1 MVDLDKIVFSYSAEL
16 GFSDSASAVNRQLP
30 AELRLRFVSIVGQ
43 YIAAYDVAGTI
54 ARLNGRSV
62 SQIFAE
68 YQPGNIKVVAFGE
81 RDGVR
86 YELLEAD
93 PDPTDPIG
101 SADP

>member
-1 MVDLDKIVFSYSAEL
+1 MVDLDKIVFSCCSEQEL
-16 GFSDSASAVNRQLP
+16 SNSTSAVTTQLP
-30 AELRLRFVSIVGQ
+30 IELRRRFTSILCN
-43 YIAAYDVAGTI
+43 YLAAFDVAGTI

-68 YQPGNIKVVAFGE
+68 YQPGNIKVVASGE